1 MALYKEMTDTKGVVS
16 KYFRISSITF
26 NIDENLLD
34 VTVRE
39 YADEDY
45 RNIEKNIE
53 QLRKTINEKQ
63 SAINILNENYRENEK
78 EIIEKNQ
85 ELYTYIEELN
95 SLNQTSYYI
104 GDKTYS
110 FSFEDQDYSI
120 TDCYNLL
127 KTLDVF
133 ENSTNV

>member
-1 MALYKEMTDTKGVVS
+1 MALYKEMIDTKGVVS

-63 SAINILNENYRENEK
+63 SAINTLNKNYRENEK

>member
-53 QLRKTINEKQ
+53 QLKKTINEKQ

>member
-1 MALYKEMTDTKGVVS
+1 MALYKEMIDTKGVVS

-63 SAINILNENYRENEK
+63 SAINTLNENYRENEK

>member
-1 MALYKEMTDTKGVVS
+1 MALYKEMIDTKGVVS

-53 QLRKTINEKQ
+53 QLKKTINEKQ
-63 SAINILNENYRENEK
+63 SAINTLNENYRENEK

>member
-53 QLRKTINEKQ
+53 QLKKTINEKQ
-63 SAINILNENYRENEK
+63 NAINTLNENYRENEK

-110 FSFEDQDYSI
+110 FNFEDQDYSI

>member
-53 QLRKTINEKQ
+53 QLKKTINEKQ
-63 SAINILNENYRENEK
+63 SAINTLNENYRENEK